1 MYFQIKRIIGYML
14 GFILFYAPGA
24 LFTKAIFY
32 LFGRD
37 INEISIHSSCFRIQI
52 EHLLDGKFFA
62 MDIAFVSFLV
72 VLGIIS
78 FFKGAIFCG
87 KLCPA
92 GASTEYLSRL
102 VPTKY
107 KINWSKYVD
116 ITPIRYG
123 MLTGYMILPFFCG
136 LLACNYCNFYLFD
149 LFTNY
154 FIWGYFI
161 SLTSTLIIT
170 TFVWVIILG
179 LFTQGGRGYC
189 NFLCPVGAV
198 QNLIHALGCKFD
210 FVSRINID
218 KTKCIGCQKC
228 SKVCPMESIKIVQ
241 NKAQTN
247 VYNCII
253 CEECVYNCPVKAV
266 SYGKREK

>member
-1 MYFQIKRIIGYML
+1 ML

-102 VPTKY
+102 IPTKY
-107 KINWSKYVD
+107 KINWSN
-116 ITPIRYG
+116 
-123 MLTGYMILPFFCG
+123 M
-136 LLACNYCNFYLFD
+136 
-149 LFTNY
+149 
-154 FIWGYFI
+154 
-161 SLTSTLIIT
+161 
-170 TFVWVIILG
+170 
-179 LFTQGGRGYC
+179 
-189 NFLCPVGAV
+189 
-198 QNLIHALGCKFD
+198 
-210 FVSRINID
+210 
-218 KTKCIGCQKC
+218 
-228 SKVCPMESIKIVQ
+228 
-241 NKAQTN
+241 
-247 VYNCII
+247 
-253 CEECVYNCPVKAV
+253 
-266 SYGKREK
+266 